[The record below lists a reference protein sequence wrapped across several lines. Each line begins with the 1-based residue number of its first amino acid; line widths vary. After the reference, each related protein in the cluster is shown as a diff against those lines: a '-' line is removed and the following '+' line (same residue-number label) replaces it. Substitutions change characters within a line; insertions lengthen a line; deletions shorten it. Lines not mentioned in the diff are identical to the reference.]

1 MMATPMVLGA
11 TALNDAGDFRTVSL
25 ALHEDRSVSVALAN
39 VFLILDFFT
48 GEDAGRYLDT
58 IGGVDSPIADKE
70 CKMKLLHC
78 ETPAHAQA
86 TLLRLAGEHLG
97 MGA

>member
-1 MMATPMVLGA
+1 MMTTPMVAQPTTDL
-11 TALNDAGDFRTVSL
+11 TVSL

-48 GEDAGRYLDT
+48 GEEAARYLDN

-70 CKMKLLHC
+70 CKVKLLHC
-78 ETPAHAQA
+78 DSSAHAQA
-86 TLLRLAGEHLG
+86 TLLHLAGEHLG